1 MIKARLVA
9 VIAAL
14 LLVIGIASAIDKP
27 EMKEGLWSMHRQT
40 IDNPGNKKTESD
52 STICRNHAYDKHVES
67 QEMPKGC
74 TTINESLQSGKYVLE
89 TRCTIAGTVIESKGT
104 TTFNSDTAAH
114 SESHATYTP
123 AMRSV
128 SETTM
133 IMDSKYV
140 GSCPAGVQPGDMTDA
155 NGEVVHLWQ
164 H

>member
-1 MIKARLVA
+1 MKKRLVA
-9 VIAAL
+9 ATAAFL
-14 LLVIGIASAIDKP
+14 LIIGIASAIDKP
-27 EMKEGLWSMHRQT
+27 EMKEGLWSMHKEI
-40 IDNPGNKKTESD
+40 IDNPGDKKTESD

-67 QEMPKGC
+67 HASPKGC
-74 TTINESLQSGKYVLE
+74 TTVNESFQSGKYVVE
-89 TRCTIAGTVIESKGT
+89 TRCTIAGTVIDSKGT

-123 AMRSV
+123 AMRGV

-155 NGEVVHLWQ
+155 NGKVVHLWQ